1 MSRFEKFFLGISFAG
16 GERGMPEIQ
25 KMISSGELGKII
37 GKTARTVQT
46 LAENGTL
53 TCVKEKNKNKYN
65 LYTVV
70 QEYIEYLTKRN
81 MPKGS
86 SLEDEK
92 TYEDIRFKRAKADR
106 MELELNELE
115 GRMHSAEDVENMTTD
130 LILCIRSSL
139 LSLPGRLG
147 VDVAGV
153 DNAAEC
159 SEIIKT
165 AVCDI
170 LEDLSHYEYNPEEY
184 RKRVRERQGFE
195 AELDEEDS

>member
-1 MSRFEKFFLGISFAG
+1 
-16 GERGMPEIQ
+16 MPEQQ

-37 GKTARTVQT
+37 GKTARTVQMLT
-46 LAENGTL
+46 EAGTL
-53 TCVKEKNKNKYN
+53 TCEKEKNRNRYN
-65 LYTVV
+65 LYTAV
-70 QEYIEYLTKRN
+70 QEYIDYCTKKS

-92 TYEDIRFKRAKADR
+92 TYEEIRFKRAKADK
-106 MELELNELE
+106 MELELAELD
-115 GRMHSAEDVENMTTD
+115 GRMHSAEDVECMTTD
-130 LILCIRSSL
+130 LVLCIRSSL

-153 DNAAEC
+153 ENAAEC
-159 SEIIKT
+159 SEIIKK

-170 LEDLSHYEYNPEEY
+170 LEDLGHYKYDPEEY

-195 AELDEEDS
+195 AELPDEDE